1 MKQCTKTWIISLCY
15 AVYIYTT
22 LYEATGIIGN
32 GKWDRN
38 GEWEQEQYSV
48 KWSLSMIT
56 GLIQTAIKHLI
67 LIQFAEVAP
76 LECSYDAG
84 VSPQVSSGQEVE
96 ITHNHCLLTCPYN

>member
-1 MKQCTKTWIISLCY
+1 
-15 AVYIYTT
+15 
-22 LYEATGIIGN
+22 
-32 GKWDRN
+32 
-38 GEWEQEQYSV
+38 
-48 KWSLSMIT
+48 MIT

-67 LIQFAEVAP
+67 PIQFAEVAP